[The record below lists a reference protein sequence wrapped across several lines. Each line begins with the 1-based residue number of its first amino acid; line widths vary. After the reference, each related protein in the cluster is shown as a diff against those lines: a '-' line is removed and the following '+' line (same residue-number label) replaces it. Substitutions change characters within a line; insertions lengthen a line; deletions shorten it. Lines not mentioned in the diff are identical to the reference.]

1 MISTDE
7 EAGCGLAGYLQ
18 RYEQQSTHLLNYRG
32 SLGGDHPH
40 GHSYFQAFDGA
51 SGARATSHNGYL
63 ADVCFPAY

>member
-1 MISTDE
+1 MIFHEEKEIVEMISTDE

-40 GHSYFQAFDGA
+40 GHSYFRPEAVFGPQEV
-51 SGARATSHNGYL
+51 RR
-63 ADVCFPAY
+63 